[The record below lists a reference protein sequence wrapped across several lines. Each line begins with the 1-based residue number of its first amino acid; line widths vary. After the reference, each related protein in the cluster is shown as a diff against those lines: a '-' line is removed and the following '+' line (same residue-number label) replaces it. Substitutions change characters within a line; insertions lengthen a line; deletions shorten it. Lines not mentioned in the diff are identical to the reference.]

1 MISFKDFLLE
11 ANSDRYK
18 TILNDLP
25 EGDRALSTQRV
36 EAALRNL
43 PSRDDVIQWYLRYLK
58 YEILKKTYVNLTPS
72 QKKFMEEFTAKV
84 KASKFGGDVNK
95 YSYGFLTH
103 IIHFLSLPI
112 KAIKDFRFSYEHP
125 NTILE
130 YFEKLEKDWKENNT
144 GSKEWIDITDEL
156 EEDDIEELIK
166 FGDGYAWYYLKRHA
180 CQKEGDAM
188 GHCGNVPSSDRAQ
201 RILSFRKVKKQG
213 NKIFTRPSMTF
224 ILNSD
229 KTLGEMKGRGN
240 EKPDEKYHKYI
251 LALLELKMDEGGYFI
266 KGITGGGYKPEAN
279 FSIADLDKKEQ
290 TDLIEKRPE
299 LITRDLAIV
308 LNNGIVNEEIIKK
321 YDRDWRTVTITPK
334 FVTVHPRIKLEDF
347 LENDAPDSMK
357 RAWKYAQNPEFY
369 DNVTDDEIVSFI
381 RGNIEFLKSK
391 GYDMNIEEMED
402 EDDIDEY
409 DSELVDAVRYA
420 IISAMD
426 SAIYKDVMHD
436 IIQKIEKEE
445 VEIDMDDRSYDE
457 PMVKMSILVDE
468 KKQELYAQFDPT
480 EFGEYFKHG
489 RIIDIA
495 NYFNNIPEYRSDE
508 YGDRSPYVSSKEI
521 QAHFE

>member
-224 ILNSD
+224 IWNSD

-240 EKPDEKYHKYI
+240 
-251 LALLELKMDEGGYFI
+251 
-266 KGITGGGYKPEAN
+266 
-279 FSIADLDKKEQ
+279 
-290 TDLIEKRPE
+290 
-299 LITRDLAIV
+299 
-308 LNNGIVNEEIIKK
+308 
-321 YDRDWRTVTITPK
+321 
-334 FVTVHPRIKLEDF
+334 
-347 LENDAPDSMK
+347 
-357 RAWKYAQNPEFY
+357 
-369 DNVTDDEIVSFI
+369 
-381 RGNIEFLKSK
+381 
-391 GYDMNIEEMED
+391 
-402 EDDIDEY
+402 
-409 DSELVDAVRYA
+409 
-420 IISAMD
+420 
-426 SAIYKDVMHD
+426 
-436 IIQKIEKEE
+436 
-445 VEIDMDDRSYDE
+445 
-457 PMVKMSILVDE
+457 
-468 KKQELYAQFDPT
+468 
-480 EFGEYFKHG
+480 
-489 RIIDIA
+489 
-495 NYFNNIPEYRSDE
+495 
-508 YGDRSPYVSSKEI
+508 
-521 QAHFE
+521 